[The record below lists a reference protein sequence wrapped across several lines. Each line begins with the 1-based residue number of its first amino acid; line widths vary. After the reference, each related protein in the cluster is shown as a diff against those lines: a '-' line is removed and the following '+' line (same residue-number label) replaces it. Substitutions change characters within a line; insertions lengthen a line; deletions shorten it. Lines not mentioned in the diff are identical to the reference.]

1 MLFTRNVLHAGSGGI
16 PMLPLEEQMGCGAK
30 HFSRGIKHSIAD
42 EVGGG
47 IDCCLISEFYAHMLT
62 EHGDLIYLSDCE

>member
-1 MLFTRNVLHAGSGGI
+1 
-16 PMLPLEEQMGCGAK
+16 MGCGAK

>member
-1 MLFTRNVLHAGSGGI
+1 MCCTLVLEVYPCYPWRSRWAVV
-16 PMLPLEEQMGCGAK
+16 LNTD
-30 HFSRGIKHSIAD
+30 FSRGIKHSIAD